1 MRLTIFILLLSFQAN
16 SQTLFKPG
24 PVAIGVQVYDFY
36 GTVWQSRKALTNA
49 VTPPAA
55 GMYWSFIRTGSSVI
69 DSLNNLVRSQQILIR
84 SLEARIVEA
93 EEPMY
98 FSGLDFLYDPNCNCI
113 KIKRQ

>member
-1 MRLTIFILLLSFQAN
+1 MRLTLFILLLSFTAN

-24 PVAIGVQVYDFY
+24 PVAIGVQVIDVY
-36 GTVWQSRKALTNA
+36 GTVWQSKKVMTNA

-55 GMYWSFIRTGSSVI
+55 NTFWKLVRTGTGVI
-69 DSLNNLVRSQQILIR
+69 DSLNNLIKGQQLLIS

-113 KIKRQ
+113 KIKR